1 MAVKH
6 KKQQGVLVCSA
17 NANKLVIKEQ
27 KPKTPYVRIFG
38 KLTPIKESEI
48 PIYEGFTIEYL

>member
-1 MAVKH
+1 
-6 KKQQGVLVCSA
+6 VCSA

-27 KPKTPYVRIFG
+27 KPKTPYVKIFG

>member
-6 KKQQGVLVCSA
+6 KKRRGVLVCSTKG
-17 NANKLVIKEQ
+17 NTIIFHEQ
-27 KPKTPYVRIFG
+27 KAKTPHVRIFG

>member
-6 KKQQGVLVCSA
+6 KKRQGVLVCSVKA
-17 NANKLVIKEQ
+17 GVITKKEQ
-27 KPKTPYVRIFG
+27 KTKTPHVRIFG

-48 PIYEGFTIEYL
+48 PMYEGFNIEYL